1 MSGVPDDAQLFVPRY
16 AVRAYAGVMASGQV
30 RLPTLPTIALKSQS
44 MELGLVLPQT
54 VGATWER
61 AARTA
66 SVAEEAGF
74 DSLWVID
81 HVYGFPPEG
90 GILEA
95 WTMLSALAAT
105 TKRVG
110 LGAQVF
116 CQSFRNPAL
125 LAKMGSTLQEI
136 SGGRL
141 HFLIGAG
148 WFGQEYEAFGYR
160 FPPAGERFA
169 QLRETVRILRGLWES
184 NGEPFTY
191 TGKYYSVEEAMNRPA
206 PPHPISIGIGG
217 SGPRVLDLIAAEAD
231 EWNCPAAVLHEYD
244 NLKRMIDERSAH
256 HGRSVRRTAQIVF
269 APGDDEPPDSLV
281 FFNPH
286 LGLRGSK
293 QQMIDRVG
301 ELSNAGLTGLF
312 GMPAG
317 RGALERVAEILPE
330 LQKL

>member
-1 MSGVPDDAQLFVPRY
+1 
-16 AVRAYAGVMASGQV
+16 
-30 RLPTLPTIALKSQS
+30 
-44 MELGLVLPQT
+44 MELGVVLPQT
-54 VGATWER
+54 AGGTWQR

-66 SVAEEAGF
+66 AFAQDAGF
-74 DSLWVID
+74 DSLWVVD

-105 TKRVG
+105 TERVG

-125 LAKMGSTLQEI
+125 MAKMGATLQEI

-148 WFGQEYEAFGYR
+148 WYQEEYEAFGYR
-160 FPPAGERFA
+160 FPPAGERVG
-169 QLRETVRILRGLWES
+169 QLRDTVRILRGLWQPE
-184 NGEPFTY
+184 GEPFTY
-191 TGKYYSVEEAMNRPA
+191 DGPHYSVKEALNRPA

-231 EWNCPAAVLHEYD
+231 EWNCSAASLPDYP
-244 NLKRMIDERSAH
+244 NLKRIMDERAAH
-256 HGRSVRRTAQIVF
+256 HGRSIRRTAQIVF
-269 APGDDEPPDSLV
+269 APGDEEPPPALA

-286 LGLRGSK
+286 LGLRGST

-301 ELSNAGLTGLF
+301 ELSDAGITGLF
-312 GMPAG
+312 GMAAG
-317 RGALERVAEILPE
+317 RTALERMAEALPD
-330 LQKL
+330 LRKL

>member
-1 MSGVPDDAQLFVPRY
+1 
-16 AVRAYAGVMASGQV
+16 
-30 RLPTLPTIALKSQS
+30 

-54 VGATWER
+54 AGASWDR
-61 AARTA
+61 ASRTA
-66 SVAEEAGF
+66 AIAEEAGF

-125 LAKMGSTLQEI
+125 LAKMGTTLQEI

-148 WFGQEYEAFGYR
+148 WYQQEYEAFGYR
-160 FPPAGERFA
+160 FPTAGERFG
-169 QLRETVRILRGLWES
+169 QLRDTIRILRGLWES
-184 NGEPFTY
+184 DGEPFTY
-191 TGKYYSVEEAMNRPA
+191 QGDHYSVTEALNRPA
-206 PPHPISIGIGG
+206 PPRPISIGVGG

-231 EWNCPAAVLHEYD
+231 EWNCPAAVLNEYSR
-244 NLKRMIDERSAH
+244 LKQLFDERCDR

-269 APGDDEPPDSLV
+269 APGDEEPPGSLA
-281 FFNPH
+281 FFNPQ

-293 QQMIDRVG
+293 EQMIDRVG
-301 ELSNAGLTGLF
+301 ELSENGLTGLF

-317 RGALERVAEILPE
+317 RGAIEKLAEVLPD